1 MQLNITGQQIEITE
15 GLRQFIHTKFARLEH
30 YFEHINQVY
39 IVLKVEKVQ
48 QIADAT
54 LHVNGGE
61 LHATATTDDMYSAID
76 GLTDKLARQLTRHK
90 EKLKQH

>member
-1 MQLNITGQQIEITE
+1 MQLNITGQHIEITE
-15 GLRQFIHTKFARLEH
+15 GLRQFIDTKFARLEH
-30 YFEHINQVY
+30 YFENINQVY

-48 QIADAT
+48 QIAEAT

>member
-1 MQLNITGQQIEITE
+1 MQLNITGQHIEVTP
-15 GLRQFIHTKFARLEH
+15 GLRQFTENKFSRLTH
-30 YFEHINQVY
+30 YFEQINQVY

-48 QIADAT
+48 QIAEAT

-61 LHATATTDDMYSAID
+61 IHATAVTDDMYSAID
-76 GLTDKLARQLTRHK
+76 GLVDKLARQLTRHK